1 LKNSL
6 LTLHRYLGLLLAGFL
21 FIAGVTGSVL
31 AFYYEFDALLNPG
44 LFRVEQAGQAAAR
57 SPTELAQAVNAWDE
71 RIRIFYLPITARPS
85 RATVAYVEPV
95 DNPQTGDAFNV
106 PYDEVFINPITA
118 EVTGAR
124 LWGECCGRENVIP
137 MMHKLHNRLFL
148 PSSIGRP
155 IWGTVALLWTIMAV
169 IGLVLT
175 WPAAKPKWQRWR
187 QAWKLNRGL
196 PLLPML
202 ISLHRA
208 TGLWFWLMIIPL
220 AASGAA
226 IGLDKQLFV
235 PVVNLFSASAP
246 QVETQIEPSPM
257 APAGTDQ
264 PAISFDT
271 AVGEAQQHMQLLGL
285 QTEPSAISY
294 DHEDGTYRIDFGNR
308 DQAGLH
314 FNSVYLAATDGTI
327 MGDTVKG
334 TYSLEDWASA
344 TRDRIHS
351 GKIAGLPGRILVFL
365 SGWAV
370 ALLSLTGVIVWWKR
384 RRRSSGR

>member
-1 LKNSL
+1 MKNSL

>member
-257 APAGTDQ
+257 APAGTGQ

>member
-71 RIRIFYLPITARPS
+71 RIRIFYSPITATPS

>member
-1 LKNSL
+1 MKNSL

-44 LFRVEQAGQAAAR
+44 LFRVEQAGQAAR

>member
-1 LKNSL
+1 
-6 LTLHRYLGLLLAGFL
+6 FL

-71 RIRIFYLPITARPS
+71 RIRIFYSPITATPS